1 MASQAALP
9 CPSRC
14 AIALGL
20 TAMDQFHPPWI
31 GLHPPWIGLRPPWI
45 GLRPP
50 WIGLRPP
57 RIGSILHG
65 LGSVLHGLG
74 FILHGLGSILYG
86 SGSITPVVIDGNLQ
100 SGHAPRCS
108 DVSYHPDSGF
118 LLKDS

>member
-20 TAMDQFHPPWI
+20 TAMDRFH
-31 GLHPPWIGLRPPWI
+31 
-45 GLRPP
+45 PP